1 MMTDRS
7 KDNILL
13 RGERLTAID
22 DDLRELAKYLFF
34 FTRQRIGRWGKHL
47 AWSVMNNAPEKAYRL
62 HKHGGS
68 FLLGS
73 WGLPSRV

>member
-1 MMTDRS
+1 MTKRS
-7 KDNILL
+7 KDSMLI
-13 RGERLTAID
+13 RGERWIAID
-22 DDLRELAKYLFF
+22 DDLRELVKHF

-47 AWSVMNNAPEKAYRL
+47 AWSVMNNAPEKAHKL

-73 WGLPSRV
+73 